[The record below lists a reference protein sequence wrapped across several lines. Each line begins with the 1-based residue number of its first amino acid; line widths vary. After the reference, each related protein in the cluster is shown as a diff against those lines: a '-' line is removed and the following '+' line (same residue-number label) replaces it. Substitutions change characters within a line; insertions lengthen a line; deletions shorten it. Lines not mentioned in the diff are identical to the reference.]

1 MKEANN
7 FISTAPTLVSTTNL
21 SSSITLSNDNNAIML
36 SSYNTNTLLASSSS
50 SFNNI
55 NVPPSS
61 LPNSI
66 ASSSANIDSSL
77 PNTITLPLSTS
88 SNGTSSSSN
97 NTVGITA
104 PTNNVIPTGRKRFSN
119 VWLFATESDDGQK
132 ATCQLCNF
140 TCSSK
145 SHSTST
151 ILNHLISKHK
161 KHELN
166 LTKSSSKSQL
176 KVSEQLKRY
185 LPPHRNQVSGNLK
198 RLYHHY
204 LQMLKDELKEIDY
217 IGLTLDFWSS
227 RTTISF
233 LCITG
238 HWFNTKHEYFSK
250 VLHFSSFNER
260 HTNFN
265 ISCAIKESLQHL
277 GIYSKIVAIT
287 CDGGE
292 NLVAA
297 CNQLD
302 SSIKRIW
309 CCTHRL
315 HLVVINGLGICNKE
329 KPKNHNQTTT
339 VPMLNDSASDNHEQ
353 SMDTS
358 WSDDSE
364 TDIDQDHTST
374 ECDSDSG
381 ETSETQEHNSSE
393 SEDSVDESEVDTSI
407 EDNWSS
413 IIDVNVP
420 VTDEISLIMDLL
432 QKIRLLATVSKKSY
446 LISNFIR
453 TNKLLLKLN
462 KTLNDDCQS
471 RWNSTYI
478 LIDSLLKLKPL
489 IIKLFIEKK
498 ILI

>member
-1 MKEANN
+1 
-7 FISTAPTLVSTTNL
+7 
-21 SSSITLSNDNNAIML
+21 
-36 SSYNTNTLLASSSS
+36 
-50 SFNNI
+50 
-55 NVPPSS
+55 
-61 LPNSI
+61 
-66 ASSSANIDSSL
+66 
-77 PNTITLPLSTS
+77 
-88 SNGTSSSSN
+88 
-97 NTVGITA
+97 
-104 PTNNVIPTGRKRFSN
+104 
-119 VWLFATESDDGQK
+119 
-132 ATCQLCNF
+132 
-140 TCSSK
+140 
-145 SHSTST
+145 
-151 ILNHLISKHK
+151 
-161 KHELN
+161 
-166 LTKSSSKSQL
+166 
-176 KVSEQLKRY
+176 
-185 LPPHRNQVSGNLK
+185 
-198 RLYHHY
+198 
-204 LQMLKDELKEIDY
+204 
-217 IGLTLDFWSS
+217 
-227 RTTISF
+227 
-233 LCITG
+233 
-238 HWFNTKHEYFSK
+238 
-250 VLHFSSFNER
+250 SSFNER
-260 HTNFN
+260 HTSFN

-364 TDIDQDHTST
+364 TGGQTFLLTPLIFVVEDQDHTST

-453 TNKLLLKLN
+453 T
-462 KTLNDDCQS
+462 
-471 RWNSTYI
+471 
-478 LIDSLLKLKPL
+478 
-489 IIKLFIEKK
+489 
-498 ILI
+498 

>member
-1 MKEANN
+1 MKKNQRTKPSNEIPNTVMKEANN

-185 LPPHRNQVSGNLK
+185 LPLHRNQVSGNLK

-238 HWFNTKHEYFSK
+238 HWFNTKREYFSK

-260 HTNFN
+260 HTSFN

-297 CNQLD
+297 CYQLD

-315 HLVVINGLGICNKE
+315 HLVVINGLGIWNKE

-339 VPMLNDSASDNHEQ
+339 APMLNDSDLSNDEINE
-353 SMDTS
+353 
-358 WSDDSE
+358 
-364 TDIDQDHTST
+364 DIDQDHTST
-374 ECDSDSG
+374 EYDSDSD

-393 SEDSVDESEVDTSI
+393 SEDSVDESEVDTLI

-413 IIDVNVP
+413 TIDVNVP

-462 KTLNDDCQS
+462 KTLNNDCQS
-471 RWNSTYI
+471 R
-478 LIDSLLKLKPL
+478 
-489 IIKLFIEKK
+489 
-498 ILI
+498 